1 MSFMPSNGS
10 APGPEGAMVP
20 LKYIQSGVT
29 ENLSERVG
37 G

>member
-1 MSFMPSNGS
+1 MLSNGS

-20 LKYIQSGVT
+20 LKYIQSGVI